1 LVPDPSSI
9 SGIESTEEWPLLEGQ
24 SEMAGCGGS
33 RRLIPSLLVLRRRP
47 CIFYCKRPSSF
58 IGTMTS
64 SGEIR
69 EVLRKCL
76 PEIREKYGVTSI
88 GIFGSYARGE
98 ADPSSDIDVI
108 VEFDRPI
115 GWELVDLADFL
126 ESRLHHKVDLVIR
139 RSLHPLIR
147 DTILAEVQ
155 YA

>member
-1 LVPDPSSI
+1 
-9 SGIESTEEWPLLEGQ
+9 
-24 SEMAGCGGS
+24 
-33 RRLIPSLLVLRRRP
+33 
-47 CIFYCKRPSSF
+47 
-58 IGTMTS
+58 MTS
-64 SGEIR
+64 AAEIR

-98 ADPSSDIDVI
+98 AAPASDIDII

-115 GWELVDLADFL
+115 GWELVDLADYL
-126 ESRLHHKVDLVIR
+126 ESCLHHKVDLVIR

>member
-1 LVPDPSSI
+1 MKSAEKI
-9 SGIESTEEWPLLEGQ
+9 RAI
-24 SEMAGCGGS
+24 
-33 RRLIPSLLVLRRRP
+33 LR
-47 CIFYCKRPSSF
+47 
-58 IGTMTS
+58 
-64 SGEIR
+64 E
-69 EVLRKCL
+69 CL

-98 ADPSSDIDVI
+98 AVPESDIDII

-115 GWELVDLADFL
+115 GWELVDLADDL
-126 ESRLHHKVDLVIR
+126 EARLHHPVDLVIR

>member
-1 LVPDPSSI
+1 MRIV
-9 SGIESTEEWPLLEGQ
+9 GTERVGAR
-24 SEMAGCGGS
+24 S
-33 RRLIPSLLVLRRRP
+33 RRRP
-47 CIFYCKRPSSF
+47 CIFYRERPSYF

-64 SGEIR
+64 AVEIR

-98 ADPSSDIDVI
+98 AAPTSDIDII

-115 GWELVDLADFL
+115 GWELVDLADYL
-126 ESRLHHKVDLVIR
+126 ESCLHHKVDLVIR

>member
-1 LVPDPSSI
+1 
-9 SGIESTEEWPLLEGQ
+9 
-24 SEMAGCGGS
+24 
-33 RRLIPSLLVLRRRP
+33 
-47 CIFYCKRPSSF
+47 
-58 IGTMTS
+58 MTS

>member
-1 LVPDPSSI
+1 MP
-9 SGIESTEEWPLLEGQ
+9 
-24 SEMAGCGGS
+24 
-33 RRLIPSLLVLRRRP
+33 
-47 CIFYCKRPSSF
+47 FYRGRPSSV

-64 SGEIR
+64 AAEIR

-76 PEIREKYGVTSI
+76 PEIRDKYGVTSI

-98 ADPSSDIDVI
+98 AVPSSDIDII

-115 GWELVDLADFL
+115 GWELVDLADLL
-126 ESRLHHKVDLVIR
+126 EFRLHHRVDLVIR

>member
-1 LVPDPSSI
+1 
-9 SGIESTEEWPLLEGQ
+9 
-24 SEMAGCGGS
+24 
-33 RRLIPSLLVLRRRP
+33 
-47 CIFYCKRPSSF
+47 
-58 IGTMTS
+58 MTS
-64 SGEIR
+64 AAEIR

-76 PEIREKYGVTSI
+76 PEIRDKYGVTSI

-98 ADPSSDIDVI
+98 AVASSDIDII

-115 GWELVDLADFL
+115 GWELVDLADLL
-126 ESRLHHKVDLVIR
+126 ESRLQHKVDLVIR

>member
-1 LVPDPSSI
+1 MLFLPWKTI
-9 SGIESTEEWPLLEGQ
+9 I
-24 SEMAGCGGS
+24 CY
-33 RRLIPSLLVLRRRP
+33 RN
-47 CIFYCKRPSSF
+47 
-58 IGTMTS
+58 MTS
-64 SGEIR
+64 AAEIR
-69 EVLRKCL
+69 KVLRKCL
-76 PEIREKYGVTSI
+76 PEIRDKYGVTSI

-98 ADPSSDIDVI
+98 AVASSDIDII

-115 GWELVDLADFL
+115 GWELVDLADLL

>member
-1 LVPDPSSI
+1 
-9 SGIESTEEWPLLEGQ
+9 
-24 SEMAGCGGS
+24 
-33 RRLIPSLLVLRRRP
+33 
-47 CIFYCKRPSSF
+47 
-58 IGTMTS
+58 MTS

-126 ESRLHHKVDLVIR
+126 ESRLHHTVDLVIR

>member
-1 LVPDPSSI
+1 
-9 SGIESTEEWPLLEGQ
+9 
-24 SEMAGCGGS
+24 
-33 RRLIPSLLVLRRRP
+33 
-47 CIFYCKRPSSF
+47 
-58 IGTMTS
+58 MTS
-64 SGEIR
+64 SKEIR
-69 EVLRKCL
+69 AVLRKCL

-98 ADPSSDIDVI
+98 AVPSSDIDVI

-115 GWELVDLADFL
+115 GWELVDLSDFL